1 MCFNCNKKIPSV
13 VFIQGILDSI
23 ARYYEAGL
31 STGEL
36 RKAISFRDI
45 VKFDWIM
52 SQKRKYQKKAKLEKQ
67 IIEKSGNIISENLWC
82 NAHCKVIAKNVK
94 THHCQLSIRKEFINY
109 NWDYTK
115 IKKYTIMSNASGYPL
130 KGLHI
135 LLKALTIV
143 SQKYPTVKLSV
154 PGGSMLK
161 QNDFRSKLKQ
171 TGYSKLIYNMIKEY
185 GLEDNIEFLGD
196 ISAKQMA
203 ENMEKSNVFVVPS
216 ALENHSST
224 LKEAMIVGTPCIS
237 SFVGGV
243 PEYVKHGENGLL
255 YRFEEYEMLAEY
267 IIMIFENEELAKK
280 LSKNGCETITSNH
293 KSENI
298 YDNIQSIYKDVV
310 SQYVV

>member
-1 MCFNCNKKIPSV
+1 
-13 VFIQGILDSI
+13 
-23 ARYYEAGL
+23 
-31 STGEL
+31 
-36 RKAISFRDI
+36 
-45 VKFDWIM
+45 
-52 SQKRKYQKKAKLEKQ
+52 
-67 IIEKSGNIISENLWC
+67 
-82 NAHCKVIAKNVK
+82 
-94 THHCQLSIRKEFINY
+94 
-109 NWDYTK
+109 
-115 IKKYTIMSNASGYPL
+115 
-130 KGLHI
+130 
-135 LLKALTIV
+135 
-143 SQKYPTVKLSV
+143 
-154 PGGSMLK
+154 MLK

-196 ISAKQMA
+196 LSAKQMA

-298 YDNIQSIYKDVV
+298 YDNIQSIYNDVV
-310 SQYVV
+310 SQYVVCKKRR